1 MRGIRLSLRVAAR
14 NLSLTC
20 RALAAGEL
28 DIIAGNAT
36 DGLIAALDLV
46 ALEDDRQYFP
56 PCQAVYVARQATLAA
71 APPLAGA
78 IRSLDNAIDTAARR
92 RMSAAADQEKRSPR
106 EIAADFRAARSR
118 KPSAQP

>member
-46 ALEDDRQYFP
+46 ALEDNCQYFP
-56 PCQAVYVARQATLAA
+56 PCQAVYVCRSTGDLGCRAA
-71 APPLAGA
+71 VGRSHPLA
-78 IRSLDNAIDTAARR
+78 
-92 RMSAAADQEKRSPR
+92 
-106 EIAADFRAARSR
+106 
-118 KPSAQP
+118 